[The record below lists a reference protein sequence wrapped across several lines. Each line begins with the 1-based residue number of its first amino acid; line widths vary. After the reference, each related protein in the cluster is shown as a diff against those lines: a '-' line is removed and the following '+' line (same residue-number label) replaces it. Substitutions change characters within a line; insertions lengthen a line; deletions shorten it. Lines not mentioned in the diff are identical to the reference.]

1 LVVRYRHGFS
11 LKKFVSSGL
20 RWFLKNVGRLIFRKI
35 DFLLKNMIKII
46 VLSNKYLNEDYDEP
60 LAAKAGSGLERISLQ
75 SAL

>member
-1 LVVRYRHGFS
+1 
-11 LKKFVSSGL
+11 
-20 RWFLKNVGRLIFRKI
+20 LIFRKI

-60 LAAKAGSGLERISLQ
+60 LAAPAGSGLERISLQ